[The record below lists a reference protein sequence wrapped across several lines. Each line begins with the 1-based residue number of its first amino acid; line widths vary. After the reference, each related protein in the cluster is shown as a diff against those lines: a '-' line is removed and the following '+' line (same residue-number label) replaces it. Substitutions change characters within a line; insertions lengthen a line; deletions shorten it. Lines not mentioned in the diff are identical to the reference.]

1 MTEQLLTERQLVI
14 NLIFKPVEPNGKLRE
29 AESEVFSAFL
39 GEILKEIEAEEQLIL
54 DEEKAKKK

>member
-14 NLIFKPVEPNGKLRE
+14 NFIFKPAEPNGKLRE

-39 GEILKEIEAEEQLIL
+39 GEILKEIEAEEQLIIE
-54 DEEKAKKK
+54 EEKVKKR